1 MKIFALI
8 VFIGLAGL
16 SPSSHAVIPANPR
29 TIMGIDHIKPHEL
42 GAVLHEFCKTNGCT
56 AKADGDSRKYGY
68 GWNIYI
74 GKPRS
79 IYSNPVLEV
88 GEGCAWIPHRYCAQ
102 VFGPLYAGFV
112 TKVRLVELKRLL
124 EVKGAKVTLM
134 DCKVT
139 ARSFPK
145 YACANGEPPP

>member
-1 MKIFALI
+1 MKIFALA

-42 GAVLHEFCKTNGCT
+42 GVVLRKFCKTNGCT
-56 AKADGDSRKYGY
+56 AKLETEFLKYGY
-68 GWNIYI
+68 GWHIYLRD
-74 GKPRS
+74 GKW
-79 IYSNPVLEV
+79 VA
-88 GEGCAWIPHRYCAQ
+88 GAAEGCPLISHRYCVQ
-102 VFGPLYAGFV
+102 TEGPLGDAFMNKARV
-112 TKVRLVELKRLL
+112 VELKRLL
-124 EVKGAKVTLM
+124 ESKGAKVTLM

-145 YACANGEPPP
+145 YACANGKPPP